1 MPHTIP
7 TAAEPRLSAAPRP
20 AGVHLAHEHLAEI
33 VTCLRRDS
41 RDRMNHE
48 RRVLPRFRVW
58 APVEVVP
65 LPEAGKTVT
74 VWLRDLSRGGMGVMH
89 TRAMALGEQFLI
101 RLPLIDGDPMPLLCE
116 VVYCQGATGDMFS
129 IGCRFVARQG

>member
-1 MPHTIP
+1 
-7 TAAEPRLSAAPRP
+7 
-20 AGVHLAHEHLAEI
+20 VQLAHEHLAEI

-58 APVEVVP
+58 APVEIVP
-65 LPEAGKTVT
+65 LAGDRTVT

-116 VVYCQGATGDMFS
+116 VVYCRGATGDMFS